1 MCVGRSN
8 SNLKAYHMYH
18 SLSHNTLC
26 QCRVCCCIFSEAMY
40 MSGDLWEQL
49 LATERERV
57 KELENSFAEK
67 MREKGVSV

>member
-1 MCVGRSN
+1 
-8 SNLKAYHMYH
+8 
-18 SLSHNTLC
+18 
-26 QCRVCCCIFSEAMY
+26 MY